1 MKNNNL
7 LRSKFSF
14 IFALAFAFILAFQ
27 FGASKVLAADSS
39 TVSADTARTI
49 NVTGDGEVTATP
61 DIAYLYLGVTVDKST
76 TIDAQN
82 AASTEMNNVIA
93 AIKKEGIKNEDIK
106 TDDYSIRPKYNY
118 DKNTGA
124 STLAGY
130 TVSNT
135 LKVTVKDISKAGQVI
150 DTAVKNGANIS
161 NGISFGVSNYEKYY
175 NTALQNALSNAQ
187 NKAQSISSFLGVK
200 LTSPV
205 KITETSSGVP
215 NDYPVPLYDKTS
227 LSNSSAST
235 SINSGTYKIRANVSL
250 VYQY

>member
-1 MKNNNL
+1 MKTNNL
-7 LRSKFSF
+7 LRPKYSF
-14 IFALAFAFILAFQ
+14 ILALAFAFILAFQ
-27 FGASKVLAADSS
+27 FGASKVFAADSNAA
-39 TVSADTARTI
+39 SADTARTI

-76 TIDAQN
+76 TMDAQN
-82 AASTEMNNVIA
+82 TASTEMNNVIA
-93 AIKKEGIKNEDIK
+93 AIKKEGIQNEDIK
-106 TDDYSIRPKYNY
+106 TADYSIHPKYNY

-124 STLAGY
+124 STLDGY

-135 LKVTVKDISKAGQVI
+135 LKVTVKDISKAGQII

-161 NGISFGVSNYEKYY
+161 SGISFGVSNYEKYY

-187 NKAQSISSFLGVK
+187 TKAQSISSFLGVK
-200 LTSPV
+200 VTTPSKV
-205 KITETSSGVP
+205 IENSSGIP

-227 LSNSSAST
+227 LNESSAST
-235 SINSGTYKIRANVSL
+235 SINSGTYKIKANVNL